1 MANLQCH
8 GKQVVV
14 ETGHSLDVDEV
25 TYVSD
30 VIVKIG
36 ETGPDGTTTYQINK
50 LSLSKLK
57 KVKSSRE
64 RERERERKRVFE
76 IFDMNALNMYLSP
89 LKRDM
94 ALYQ

>member
-64 RERERERKRVFE
+64 RERERKRVFE
-76 IFDMNALNMYLSP
+76 IFEMNALNMYLSP

>member
-30 VIVKIG
+30 IIVKIG

-57 KVKSSRE
+57 KVKSSRA
-64 RERERERKRVFE
+64 RERDRDRDRERVFE
-76 IFDMNALNMYLSP
+76 IFDMNAL
-89 LKRDM
+89 KRDM